1 MVDLESVRDYVWLL
15 IVAAAFG
22 AVGGLAYELLLT
34 RGSES
39 GGLERPGEREGLSSF
54 YDLGFLGSMFLGAAA
69 AIAVSYF
76 FTPEVQVKVEEN
88 GTEEIK
94 TQWQIVKVV
103 PLSLIVGSAGGAFLS
118 AMQARVLARVKE
130 QEARTARALTEQV
143 ATGSKEVATIATAA
157 AVEKVEA
164 EAKQAV
170 RIAAQTTPPELAQR
184 LETIASGAA
193 NESEIRDALAQATPA
208 DPEQQIQ
215 ELERAKEEAV
225 KQASERV
232 ESAIAEQLE
241 TASKSMERVTL

>member
-76 FTPEVQVKVEEN
+76 FTPEVQVKVEQN

-94 TQWQIVKVV
+94 TKWQIVKVV

-170 RIAAQTTPPELAQR
+170 QIAAQTTPPELAQR

-208 DPEQQIQ
+208 DPSN
-215 ELERAKEEAV
+215 R
-225 KQASERV
+225 
-232 ESAIAEQLE
+232 
-241 TASKSMERVTL
+241 SKSSNGRRRRQSSRRLSAWSPRSPSSWRPLPSRWKE

>member
-76 FTPEVQVKVEEN
+76 FTPEVQVKVEQN

-94 TQWQIVKVV
+94 TKWQIVKVV

-170 RIAAQTTPPELAQR
+170 QIAAQTTPPELAQR

-193 NESEIRDALAQATPA
+193 NESEIRDALAQTTPA